1 MAPSLYFSGRTC
13 WNASIGSQLTPLVRR
28 LVLKANAGQG
38 ILLLSGNVDAQ
49 LLRESRHGGFRSG
62 LPSIL
67 VKC

>member
-1 MAPSLYFSGRTC
+1 M
-13 WNASIGSQLTPLVRR
+13 GSQLTPLVRR

-38 ILLLSGNVDAQ
+38 IQLLSGNVDAQ
-49 LLRESRHGGFRSG
+49 LLCGESRHEGLHSG